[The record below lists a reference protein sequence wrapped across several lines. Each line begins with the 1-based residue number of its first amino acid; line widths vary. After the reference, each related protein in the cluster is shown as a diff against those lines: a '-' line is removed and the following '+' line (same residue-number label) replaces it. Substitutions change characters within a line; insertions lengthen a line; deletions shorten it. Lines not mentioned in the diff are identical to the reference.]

1 MVLGAIGI
9 CVAYLLVSQQATKR
23 RVSRIERAL
32 RPETESVV
40 PKLPPRRAENGA
52 PHKLFPLEAI
62 DPLGQY
68 RGSCVCGDSWEG
80 QPAEVL
86 DKMEAHRRETAG
98 RK

>member
-1 MVLGAIGI
+1 MLGAIGI
-9 CVAYLLVSQQATKR
+9 CVAYLLVSQQETKR

-32 RPETESVV
+32 RPETEPVA
-40 PKLPPRRAENGA
+40 PKPAPRQAENGA

-80 QPAEVL
+80 QPADVL